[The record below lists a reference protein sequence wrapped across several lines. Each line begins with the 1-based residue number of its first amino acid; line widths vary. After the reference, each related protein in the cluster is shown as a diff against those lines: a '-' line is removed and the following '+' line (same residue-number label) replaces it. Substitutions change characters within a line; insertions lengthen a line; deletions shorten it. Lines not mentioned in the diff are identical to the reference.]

1 MNPTL
6 IALPGNEGLAKQLGT
21 ALNWPIE
28 NLQVHRFPDG
38 ESNPRFLGDVKG
50 RQIVLVCTLDQ
61 PDTKIVALYL
71 AAKVARE
78 LGAIQVGLV
87 APYLAY
93 MRQDARFHPGE
104 GITSVHFA
112 KLISENFNWMVTV
125 DPHLHRHH
133 ALSDIYTI
141 PTIAV
146 QAAPAISNWIAAHVA
161 NPVVIGPDAES
172 EQWAS
177 EVANAANC
185 PYTVLQ
191 KVRHGD
197 RNVEVSVPD
206 SSRWQGMTPVLVDD
220 IASTARTMI
229 AATRHL
235 HAALLP
241 APVCI
246 VVHPLFVDDA
256 YAALQDA
263 GVNRIVSC
271 NTVAHPSNNIDL
283 CGQLTPALAE
293 LAGTNRSPLTS

>member
-1 MNPTL
+1 MKPIL
-6 IALPGNEGLAKQLGT
+6 FAMPGNEGLTGQVGV
-21 ALNWPIE
+21 ALNWPIGR
-28 NLQVHRFPDG
+28 LQVHHFPDG
-38 ESNPRFLGDVKG
+38 ESNPRFLDEVNGH
-50 RQIVLVCTLDQ
+50 QIVIVCTLDQ
-61 PDTKIVALYL
+61 PDTRIMALYL

-78 LGAIQVGLV
+78 LGATRIGLV

-93 MRQDARFHPGE
+93 MRQDARFHHGE

-112 KLISENFNWMVTV
+112 QLISNCFDWMVTV

-141 PTIAV
+141 PAVAV
-146 QAAPAISNWIAAHVA
+146 QAAPAISRWIAANVA

-177 EVANAANC
+177 EVANAAKC

-197 RNVEVSVPD
+197 RNVELSVPD

-229 AATRHL
+229 AATGHL
-235 HAALLP
+235 HAAGLP
-241 APVCI
+241 ATVCI
-246 VVHPLFVDDA
+246 VVHALFVDDA
-256 YAALQDA
+256 YIALQDA

-271 NTVAHPSNNIDL
+271 NTVDHPSNNIDV
-283 CGQLTPALAE
+283 CTQLVTALQQFAQFTD
-293 LAGTNRSPLTS
+293 AN

>member
-1 MNPTL
+1 MKPIL
-6 IALPGNEGLAKQLGT
+6 FAMPGNDGLANQLGS
-21 ALNWPIE
+21 ALNWPIG

-38 ESNPRFLGDVKG
+38 ESNPRFLEDVNG
-50 RQIVLVCTLDQ
+50 RQVVLVCTLDQ

-71 AAKVARE
+71 AAEVARE
-78 LGAIQVGLV
+78 LGATRIGLV

-112 KLISENFNWMVTV
+112 KIISQSFDWIVTV

-141 PTIAV
+141 PAMAV
-146 QAAPAISNWIAAHVA
+146 QAAPVISRWIAAHVA

-177 EVANAANC
+177 EVAKAANC

-220 IASTARTMI
+220 IVSTARTMI

-235 HAALLP
+235 HVANLP

-256 YAALQDA
+256 YVSLQGA

-271 NTVAHPSNNIDL
+271 NTIIHPSNNIDL
-283 CGQLTPALAE
+283 CAQLTPALTE
-293 LAGTNRSPLTS
+293 LACANG